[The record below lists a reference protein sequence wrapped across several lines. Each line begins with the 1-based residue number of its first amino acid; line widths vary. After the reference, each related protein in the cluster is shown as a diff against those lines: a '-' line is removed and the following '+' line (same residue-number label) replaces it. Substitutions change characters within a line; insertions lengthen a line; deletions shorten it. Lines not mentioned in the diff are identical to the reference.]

1 MSDENRIELD
11 KASPGQGNTV
21 RLTSA
26 FALEHCRELKTGR
39 VVVYRVTGKKPDG
52 KLDAVTVPLDELCS
66 FSPEDFERDYF
77 LITKAAF
84 ESLPA
89 VRPDP
94 LAQQVAT
101 YAALAPEERTQAL
114 RSVRNT
120 LQKIR
125 DTEAHPM
132 AKAKAIMDAVEQSF
146 AINKASLK
154 LRKQDVTVHEHEV
167 ASETRMVV
175 NAALAMVE
183 SSETTASLFEAF
195 KGLSNGQTLNH
206 VSRVFA
212 MTTSFFHYYNNRVQQ
227 RLAQQLRLVF
237 PSVYVEPYRRILP
250 DLPDHLFTSDNLIPL
265 PSIAPP
271 VMKEWALGAFLH
283 DIGKIANLD
292 YFESDAAYNA
302 EQIRQHVFLSA
313 GLILMNYGTDHEE
326 ARLIAADH
334 HNALFKEGGYGVTRL
349 EREKGMRKLDPLERC
364 IGRTSRDYLSGQA
377 LGFLPTEM
385 LAIIDIY
392 DAMTDASREYKKPLT
407 PSETL
412 VFMRDRPLASGRLD
426 PVLFDLFADFIRVQ
440 NPGIPADFGFDR
452 YTR

>member
-1 MSDENRIELD
+1 MSDETKIELE
-11 KASPGQGNTV
+11 KASPGHGNTV
-21 RLTSA
+21 RLTAA
-26 FALEHCRELKTGR
+26 FAQGHSRELKSNH
-39 VVVYRVTGKKPDG
+39 VVVYRVIGKKPDG
-52 KLDAVTVPLDELCS
+52 KLDAVIVPLDQVCALS
-66 FSPEDFERDYF
+66 FEDFERDYY
-77 LITKAAF
+77 LISKTAL
-84 ESLPA
+84 ESLPTLES
-89 VRPDP
+89 DP
-94 LAQQVAT
+94 LAEQVDRYAT
-101 YAALAPEERTQAL
+101 LSPEDRTKAL

-125 DTEAHPM
+125 DSDAHPM
-132 AKAKAIMDAVEQSF
+132 AKARAIMDAVEQSF
-146 AINKASLK
+146 SINKASLK
-154 LRKQDVTVHEHEV
+154 LRIQDVTAHEHEI

-212 MTTSFFHYYNNRVQQ
+212 MTTSFFQYYNNRVQQ
-227 RLAQQLRLVF
+227 RLAQQLRLIF
-237 PSVYVEPYRRILP
+237 PSVYALPYRRILAN
-250 DLPDHLFTSDNLIPL
+250 LPDHLFTSDNLIPL

-292 YFESDAAYNA
+292 YFEGEAAHNP

-349 EREKGMRKLDPLERC
+349 EREKSVRKLDPVERC
-364 IGRTSRDYLSGQA
+364 IGRTSRDFLSGQS

-385 LAIIDIY
+385 LAIVDIY
-392 DAMTDASREYKKPLT
+392 DAMTDASRIYKQPMT

-412 VFMRDRPLASGRLD
+412 IFMRDRPLASGRLD
-426 PVLFDLFADFIRVQ
+426 PVLFDLFADFIRTQ
-440 NPGIPADFGFDR
+440 NPAIPSNIGFEQ
-452 YTR
+452 YIH